1 MITRLLTIFSAFLLL
16 LPNAVLAAD
25 EPVLVPEVSQREI
38 NIQYGFTGAELLL
51 FGAIV
56 YPSERSASKETDI
69 VVILK
74 SPVQSIVVR
83 EKQRIAGIWVN
94 ADSSEFRSAPAYFA
108 VASTRPIADI
118 VDAKTAAIYELGLRH
133 IQLSPAGSINAE
145 EQKRFIAGLVDLNK
159 RGGLYRQNEN
169 SVEITQSVLYQARI
183 NIPSSVPVGT
193 YTAETFVIQD
203 GKVLTAATR
212 EIQIRKYG
220 FELFLA
226 TMAEHQSFWYG
237 LIAVIISLLF
247 GWGAGVIFRK
257 S

>member
-1 MITRLLTIFSAFLLL
+1 MMRMLAWLTALSLLFCGSAR
-16 LPNAVLAAD
+16 AAD
-25 EPVLVPEVSQREI
+25 EPVLVPEVSQRQI

-56 YPSERSASKETDI
+56 YPNERAAQRKTDI

-83 EKQRIAGIWVN
+83 EKQQIAGIWVN
-94 ADSSEFRSAPAYFA
+94 ADSTEFRSAPGYFA

-118 VDAKTAAIYELGLRH
+118 VDDKTAAIYELGLNY
-133 IQLSPAGSINAE
+133 IQLSPVGSINAD
-145 EQKRFIAGLVDLNK
+145 EQKRFIAGLVDLNA
-159 RGGLYRQNEN
+159 REGLYRQSEN
-169 SVEITQSVLYQARI
+169 SVEITRSVLYQARI
-183 NIPSSVPVGT
+183 NIPSSVPTGT

-212 EIQIRKYG
+212 EIEIRKYG

-226 TMAEHQSFWYG
+226 TMAEHQSFLYG
-237 LIAVIISLLF
+237 LSAVIISLLF
-247 GWGAGVIFRK
+247 GWGAGMIFRRD
-257 S
+257 